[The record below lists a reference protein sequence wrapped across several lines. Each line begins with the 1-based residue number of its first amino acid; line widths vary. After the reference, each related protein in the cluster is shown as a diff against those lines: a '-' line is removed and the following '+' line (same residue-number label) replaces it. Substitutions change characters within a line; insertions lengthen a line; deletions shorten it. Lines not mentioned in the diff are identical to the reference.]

1 VLYRLIVPG
10 TLEDVQEV
18 RVLEW
23 HGEPGARF
31 APGDLIVELE
41 THKAVIEVRAEQP
54 GTLRQ
59 RFADEG
65 AWCRLE
71 GLLAVLSDD
80 PAEPVPASA
89 EDLGIISARFSI
101 G

>member
-1 VLYRLIVPG
+1 MIYRLIVPG

-23 HGEPGARF
+23 HGEPGDRF
-31 APGDLIVELE
+31 VPGDLMVELE
-41 THKAVIEVRAEQP
+41 THKAVIEVRADQT
-54 GTLRQ
+54 GTLRR

-71 GLLAVLSDD
+71 GVLALLSDD
-80 PAEPVPASA
+80 AGEALPESTD
-89 EDLGIISARFSI
+89 DLRIVAARFSI